1 MNVKVKFDILK
12 EKGHFFYQF
21 FFNKRNWMKNVFK
34 KNTQSKVFAKL
45 LLVLLILQRLIHEI
59 YKQRKIHGVSKLPY
73 NLNNHQY

>member
-1 MNVKVKFDILK
+1 
-12 EKGHFFYQF
+12 
-21 FFNKRNWMKNVFK
+21 MKNVFK

-73 NLNNHQY
+73 NLNNRQY